1 MTEHIVALF
10 ETDSAADAAARDLE
24 NEGIAASAIR
34 RYRPGTT
41 GSSYS
46 TTAETPSHGGGFWAW
61 LLGEE
66 DGIDAKR
73 GMYPRDHEIYER
85 GVSAGNA
92 VLSVTVLDQA
102 EADQAMTILDAHH
115 PLQIDDGGSGLVAD
129 ASVSPMPH
137 VTPPGASPSSSLA
150 GSATGEQIIPLK
162 EEQVEVGKRMVDHGV
177 TRVRRYVVET
187 PVQRD
192 VTLHG
197 ERVTIERR
205 HPVGGVGA
213 QGGAFEERTVEVR
226 ETEEVPVVEKMSRV
240 VEEVAIRKE
249 ATERKE
255 TVRDTVRR
263 EQVEVTGNDDMTEK
277 SRPNPPL
284 R

>member
-10 ETDSAADAAARDLE
+10 ETDAAADAAARDLE
-24 NEGIAASAIR
+24 AEGVATSAIR
-34 RYRPGTT
+34 RYRQESAGT
-41 GSSYS
+41 SYS
-46 TTAETPSHGGGFWAW
+46 TTAEAPSHGGGFWAW

-73 GMYPRDHEIYER
+73 AMYPRDHEVYER

-92 VLSVTVLDQA
+92 VLSVTVIDEI
-102 EADQAMTILDAHH
+102 EADRAMTILDAHH
-115 PLQIDDGGSGLVAD
+115 PLQIDEDGMG
-129 ASVSPMPH
+129 
-137 VTPPGASPSSSLA
+137 TA
-150 GSATGEQIIPLK
+150 GSAGRPMTTGSAASSSAPVTGSAAGEQVIPLK
-162 EEQVEVGKRMVDHGV
+162 EEQVDIGKRMVDHV

-187 PVQRD
+187 PVERD

-205 HPVGGVGA
+205 RPVSGVGD
-213 QGGAFEERTVEVR
+213 QGGTFEERTVEVR
-226 ETEEVPVVEKMSRV
+226 ETEEVPVVEKTARV

-249 ATERKE
+249 ATERTE

-263 EQVEVTGNDDMTEK
+263 EEVEVTGKDGVTDK
-277 SRPNPPL
+277 SRGNVSV

>member
-1 MTEHIVALF
+1 MTEHIVAIF

-24 NEGIAASAIR
+24 NEGIASSAIR
-34 RYRPGTT
+34 RYRQGTT
-41 GSSYS
+41 GTSYNS
-46 TTAETPSHGGGFWAW
+46 TAETPSHGGGFWAW

-66 DGIDAKR
+66 DGVDAKR
-73 GMYPRDHEIYER
+73 AMYPRDHEVYER

-92 VLSVTVLDQA
+92 VLSVTVLDEA
-102 EADQAMTILDAHH
+102 EASQAMTILDAHH
-115 PLQIDDGGSGLVAD
+115 PLQIDDDGSERVVD
-129 ASVSPMPH
+129 SSVKPMPY
-137 VTPPGASPSSSLA
+137 VALPVAPTATALTGSSA
-150 GSATGEQIIPLK
+150 GEQVIPVK
-162 EEQVEVGKRMVDHGV
+162 EEQLEVGKRMVDHGT

-187 PVQRD
+187 PVERD

-205 HPVGGVGA
+205 HPISGVGA

-226 ETEEVPVVEKMSRV
+226 ETEEVPVVEKTARV

-249 ATERKE
+249 ATERTE

-263 EQVEVTGNDDMTEK
+263 EEVEVSGGDGVSEK
-277 SRPNPPL
+277 SVGTGPVR
-284 R
+284 